1 MKKRLINYDD
11 VPLWLGE
18 EKADEVMTL
27 EEDLLCRHPRCFDNY
42 RALDVLNTALCLAD
56 LLRSRRGMCEA
67 MDLLQGVRRA
77 PSYDDAEA
85 YRRGEPVLR
94 LGGVDE
100 GDVLYD
106 YLLTLARVITQGE
119 ALPQWADDLLRNA
132 TGKPDAWPAGN
143 TTLRLAGAPV
153 VIVQQGGINIQFADK
168 VIR

>member
-18 EKADEVMTL
+18 EKAEEVMRL
-27 EEDLLCRHPRCFDNY
+27 EEDLLRRHPRCFDNY
-42 RALDVLNTALCLAD
+42 RALDVLNEALCLAD

-67 MDLLQGVRRA
+67 MDLLHGVRRA
-77 PSYDDAEA
+77 PTYVDAEA
-85 YRRGEPVLR
+85 YRRGEPRLR

-106 YLLTLARVITQGE
+106 YLLTLARVLTKGE
-119 ALPQWADDLLRNA
+119 TLPQWTEDILHNA
-132 TGKPDAWPAGN
+132 SMKQSACPAEGA
-143 TTLRLAGAPV
+143 TIRLAGAPV

-168 VIR
+168 VVR